1 MKHRCV
7 RHNLSCDY
15 ANSSGDCNASGAC
28 QTIIDAGTQLIVRV
42 YNRDLECDFLF
53 FNVVRIEDRW
63 NGFRLW
69 FKDGF
74 YKDFDRDCTWEVV

>member
-15 ANSSGDCNASGAC
+15 ANSSGDCNASDC
-28 QTIIDAGTQLIVRV
+28 RTIIDAGTQLIVRV
-42 YNRDLECDFLF
+42 YNRDLECDSLY

-69 FKDGF
+69 LKDGF

>member
-1 MKHRCV
+1 MKHWCV
-7 RHNLSCDY
+7 RLNQACKY
-15 ANSSGDCNASGAC
+15 ANSNGYCEVSAC
-28 QTIIDAGTQLIVRV
+28 QTIIETGTRLVV
-42 YNRDLECDFLF
+42 KVHNHDLECDSLY

-69 FKDGF
+69 LKDGF